1 MNRKLSDFEP
11 LSPAEQQIRDEI
23 CSEPVVVLGDGSLPP
38 EGAGEGRQVRADFL
52 RYLIL
57 GGCAALPGAIPEH
70 GVRVRGA
77 VVMGKLDLY
86 GAVIGGDVLLSS
98 CRFDTAPVMMS
109 TRLANLNLTESTL
122 PGLYADR
129 LQARGNVVLDGV
141 QSTGELR
148 LLGVKLGGDLDCE
161 NARLKAGE
169 SSRALNAN
177 RAQITGGFFLRDGAR
192 IKGVLDLTA
201 ARIGDIYDDA
211 DCWPDAG
218 NLLLDR
224 CRYGAFTG
232 GPVEAGARI
241 RWLDLQDPARWGK
254 DFWPQPWEHCAK
266 VLREM
271 GHVEDARQVLI
282 AKEDRQ
288 RRWQRDKLKARLAGA
303 RLRLRAERPRREDLD
318 ALNADIQSAGSAH
331 EGPMLAEVTAQLRKA
346 RVFTDQALS
355 KKVQDRAA
363 FAQQL
368 RPRFDRLEPAFP
380 GGAAS
385 GFDPAMN
392 ARGVVVETWL
402 HLTLRRLLDGL
413 LLLSIAYGHRPFRAV
428 SWLVGFWLLGALL
441 FGIAAG
447 QDAIKPN
454 NAFILRSPEW
464 TACHPD
470 YISPNDSPRL
480 AARWEEGY
488 RSQLDCFTQQPEA
501 AGYPRFNALVYSADT
516 LLPIVAM
523 EMQDYW
529 IPDEAQGPRGRWTR
543 YFLWLQIA
551 MGWALSLLAVAG
563 FSGLV
568 KSD

>member
-1 MNRKLSDFEP
+1 
-11 LSPAEQQIRDEI
+11 I
-23 CSEPVVVLGDGSLPP
+23 
-38 EGAGEGRQVRADFL
+38 
-52 RYLIL
+52 
-57 GGCAALPGAIPEH
+57 
-70 GVRVRGA
+70 
-77 VVMGKLDLY
+77 
-86 GAVIGGDVLLSS
+86 
-98 CRFDTAPVMMS
+98 
-109 TRLANLNLTESTL
+109 
-122 PGLYADR
+122 
-129 LQARGNVVLDGV
+129 
-141 QSTGELR
+141 
-148 LLGVKLGGDLDCE
+148 
-161 NARLKAGE
+161 
-169 SSRALNAN
+169 
-177 RAQITGGFFLRDGAR
+177 
-192 IKGVLDLTA
+192 
-201 ARIGDIYDDA
+201 
-211 DCWPDAG
+211 
-218 NLLLDR
+218 
-224 CRYGAFTG
+224 
-232 GPVEAGARI
+232 
-241 RWLDLQDPARWGK
+241 
-254 DFWPQPWEHCAK
+254 
-266 VLREM
+266 
-271 GHVEDARQVLI
+271 LI

-385 GFDPAMN
+385 GFDPVMN

-454 NAFILRSPEW
+454 NAFVLRSPEW
-464 TACHPD
+464 AACHPH
-470 YISPNDSPRL
+470 YSPPNDSPAL
-480 AARWEEGY
+480 AARWEEGHH
-488 RSQLDCFTQQPEA
+488 SQLDCFTQQPEA